1 MGSSSSAVARLTSLV
16 WETPLYL
23 LYPTMKLEVPLE
35 VTQEDTRRISECSE
49 DDFCLTHLLNIYED
63 EEDTE
68 DTDSDEESEAGPEC
82 EEEEDRIEEF
92 LECECSDPVEEM
104 KPCPD

>member
-1 MGSSSSAVARLTSLV
+1 MGCSSSAVARLTSLG
-16 WETPLYL
+16 ETTVSTVS
-23 LYPTMKLEVPLE
+23 TMKLEVPLE

-49 DDFCLTHLLNIYED
+49 DDFCLTHLLNIYEH

-68 DTDSDEESEAGPEC
+68 DTGSDEESEAGPEC

-92 LECECSDPVEEM
+92 LECECSDSVEEM
-104 KPCPD
+104 KPRPD